1 MPTFYWVA
9 LGILILVV
17 LCFLAWAVDNPRG
30 GIIAV
35 GVGVLFFLSGNRIGG
50 VVIAIIGVGL
60 YMHAKDSEKKA
71 KEIAATNY
79 RRKKMW
85 EILTECWNSKT
96 YEFNWDIWWDR
107 EDEILYDDSDQ
118 GIRKAVHSE
127 FENMGQRQVGYI
139 NMFLEWMKDD
149 TLKATAI
156 SKIKAM
162 NRNIIPSLSSMFTF
176 PKDVPSNTSL
186 CNMVKQYQQD
196 LWEYIIWEKKTL
208 TPAKLDDMIRRGEA
222 IRNA

>member
-1 MPTFYWVA
+1 MPTFYWIA

-35 GVGVLFFLSGNRIGG
+35 GVGVLFFLSGTRIGG
-50 VVIAIIGVGL
+50 VVIAIIGIGL

-71 KEIAATNY
+71 AENRAANY
-79 RRKKMW
+79 RRTKMS
-85 EILTECWNSKT
+85 EILDACWNNET

-107 EDEILYDDSDQ
+107 EDEIFYDDSDQ

-127 FENMGQRQVGYI
+127 FENIGKRQVGYI

-149 TLKATAI
+149 TLKASAI

-162 NRNIIPSLSSMFTF
+162 NKIILDLSSMFTF
-176 PKDVPSNTSL
+176 P
-186 CNMVKQYQQD
+186 
-196 LWEYIIWEKKTL
+196 
-208 TPAKLDDMIRRGEA
+208 
-222 IRNA
+222 

>member
-60 YMHAKDSEKKA
+60 YIHAKDSEKKA

-85 EILTECWNSKT
+85 EIFTECWNSKT

-139 NMFLEWMKDD
+139 NMFLEWMKDASG
-149 TLKATAI
+149 KAKAI
-156 SKIKAM
+156 SEIKARERIV
-162 NRNIIPSLSSMFTF
+162 RNFASMFTQ
-176 PKDVPSNTSL
+176 PDRVLSNTTL
-186 CNMVKQYQQD
+186 CNMVEQYRHD
-196 LWEYIIWEKKTL
+196 LYDYIIYERKTL

>member
-1 MPTFYWVA
+1 MPTFYWIA

-50 VVIAIIGVGL
+50 VVIAIIGIGL

-71 KEIAATNY
+71 AENRAANY
-79 RRKKMW
+79 RRTKMS
-85 EILTECWNSKT
+85 EILDACWNNET
-96 YEFNWDIWWDR
+96 HEFNWDIWWDR
-107 EDEILYDDSDQ
+107 EDEIFYDDSDQ

-127 FENMGQRQVGYI
+127 FENIGKRQVGYI

-162 NRNIIPSLSSMFTF
+162 NKIILDLSSMFTF
-176 PKDVPSNTSL
+176 PEDVPSNTSL

-196 LWEYIIWEKKTL
+196 LWDYIIFERKTL
-208 TPAKLDDMIRRGEA
+208 TPSKLDDMIRRGNA
-222 IRNA
+222 ILNA